1 VNATTIFVVRHGRT
15 ALNAQGKFRGH
26 LDPPLDDEGLR
37 QAQAA
42 ARRLQVSPPIHVSS
56 SPLRRAWETAEAIA
70 RLSGAPVS
78 EDEDLIDLDYGAWAG
93 LSADEVALRD
103 PEMFA
108 LYRQDPEHAVPP
120 GGEPLSAV
128 GDRVLKALQR
138 LAETFVGQTVAAVSH
153 EIPIRLAVGRVADLR
168 GSDVWDLLLPTASM
182 VRFTVFDG
190 RFEMPFPRP
199 VLVSRRWRDV
209 PAPPRSREPRR

>member
-1 VNATTIFVVRHGRT
+1 VNATAIFVVRHGRT

-26 LDPPLDDEGLR
+26 LDPPLDDEGVR

-42 ARRLQVSPPIHVSS
+42 ARRLQVRPPIHVSS

-78 EDEDLIDLDYGAWAG
+78 EDADLIDLDYGAWAG
-93 LSADEVALRD
+93 LSPGEAAARD
-103 PEMFA
+103 PEAFA
-108 LYRQDPEHAVPP
+108 IYQQDPGRAAPP

-128 GDRVLKALQR
+128 VDRVLKALQR
-138 LAETFVGQTVAAVSH
+138 LAEGFAGQTVAAVSH
-153 EIPIRLAVGRVADLR
+153 EIPIRLAVGHVAGLR
-168 GSDVWDLLLPTASM
+168 GPDVWDLLLPTASI
-182 VRFTVFDG
+182 VRFSVSDG
-190 RFEMPFPRP
+190 RFELPFPRP

-209 PAPPRSREPRR
+209 PTPESPEALG